1 MGPGGPTGLQNRVA
15 WRNVARMVRLH
26 PFSAILTLLRR
37 TPPHLVPLRL
47 RSGQALLQGEKGPLA
62 ERTENSSRV
71 AELRL
76 PVVWGRV
83 PRRRK
88 SRANRGGR
96 RRRVSGREWA
106 ARRRENARRFFPPA
120 AAGDGSEWRGWGAPL
135 RAKPRCRSAPRR
147 PQP

>member
-37 TPPHLVPLRL
+37 TPPHPVPLP
-47 RSGQALLQGEKGPLA
+47 QGERGPPA
-62 ERTENSSRV
+62 ERTENFSRV

-76 PVVWGRV
+76 TVVWGRV
-83 PRRRK
+83 PRRQK

-106 ARRRENARRFFPPA
+106 VRRRENARRFFPPA